1 MLLQAKKELIGESN
15 IYKDS
20 SCLNKCINK
29 QRSFSCIL
37 TLVGLSNFPSCSIF
51 SSRALERDLV
61 LPTLMVEL
69 ESSSP
74 PSSSPLKEEVGE
86 EPREEWRES
95 LSRPL
100 GSSPSPPSS
109 SLSSSSSSRGLL
121 FKKRFNVKL
130 LSL

>member
-74 PSSSPLKEEVGE
+74 PSSSPLKEGVE
-86 EPREEWRES
+86 EPREECRES
-95 LSRPL
+95 LSLPL
-100 GSSPSPPSS
+100 GSSSSSPSS
-109 SLSSSSSSRGLL
+109 SLSSSSLNTRLL
-121 FKKRFNVKL
+121 
-130 LSL
+130 